1 MGVQKNLA
9 IFISGRGSNAKNIVH
24 FFHGSSDVKVQFV
37 FSSKE
42 NIEMAT
48 FCSLHET
55 DFFSSANQVDPDV
68 LQIELCLKH
77 NIDWIVLAGYLK
89 KVSTELIKCVDF
101 KIINLHPSLLP
112 KFGGQG
118 MYGKNVHEAVIAN
131 KETSSG
137 ITIHLVSDAFDEGRI
152 LKQYTCEIQE
162 NETVFSLENKIH
174 ALEQHYFP
182 STIAAIIKDY
192 NVSTSDSSKH
202 LPNQ

>member
-24 FFHGSSDVKVQFV
+24 FFHGSPDVKVQFV

-48 FCSLHET
+48 FCALHNT
-55 DFFSSANQVDPDV
+55 DFFSSTNQVEPDV
-68 LQIELCLKH
+68 SQIELCLKY

-152 LKQYTCEIQE
+152 LRQYTCEIQE
-162 NETVFSLENKIH
+162 NETVLSLENKIH
-174 ALEQHYFP
+174 VLEQRYFP
-182 STIAAIIKDY
+182 SAIAAIIKDY

>member
-1 MGVQKNLA
+1 VGVQKNLA
-9 IFISGRGSNAKNIVH
+9 IFISGKGSNAKNIVH
-24 FFHGSSDVKVQFV
+24 FFRDSPDVKVQFV

-48 FCSLHET
+48 FCALHKT
-55 DFFSSANQVDPDV
+55 DFYTSTNQVEPDV
-68 LQIELCLKH
+68 FQSELCLKH

-131 KETSSG
+131 KETHSG
-137 ITIHLVSDAFDEGRI
+137 ITIHLVSDAFDEGRV
-152 LKQYTCEIQE
+152 LRQYTCEIQE
-162 NETVFSLENKIH
+162 NETVISLENKIH
-174 ALEQHYFP
+174 VLEKRYFP
-182 STIAAIIKDY
+182 SAIAAIIKDY

-202 LPNQ
+202 FPNQ